1 MKSPNTEHGQRVQ
14 AMFGQ
19 IATRYDLMNRL
30 MTGGFDQAW
39 RSQVIQL
46 ATLPSR
52 GRLLD
57 IGAGT
62 GDLARQ
68 ALRQYPEAQV
78 VAADFTLAMMK
89 VGKHRVQS
97 PQQWSSADALALPFG
112 AETFDA
118 VVSGFLLR
126 NVSDLAGCL
135 AEQWRVLR
143 PGGKIVALDTTP
155 PAVSILTP
163 LIQIHLH
170 TIIPLMGKIL
180 TGDKK
185 AYQYLPDTTEHFLEP
200 ERLAYRLAQAGFHQ
214 VRFRRQMFGTVAIYW
229 GIK

>member
-1 MKSPNTEHGQRVQ
+1 MRSQNTERGQQIQ
-14 AMFGQ
+14 AMFSQ

-46 ATLPSR
+46 AALPSQ

-68 ALRQYPEAQV
+68 ALRQSPGIQV
-78 VAADFTLAMMK
+78 VAADFTLAMMQ
-89 VGKHRVQS
+89 VGKSKYHA
-97 PQQWSSADALALPFG
+97 PQQWCSADALALPFTT
-112 AETFDA
+112 ETFDA

-126 NVSDLAGCL
+126 NVSDLATCL

-163 LIQIHLH
+163 MIKIHLH
-170 TIIPLMGKIL
+170 TIIPWLGKIL

-200 ERLAYRLAQAGFHQ
+200 ERLAYRLTQAGFHH